1 MRLWHY
7 YASINSHFLP
17 FKPNG
22 ISNSYQLDQSI
33 SVFRILG
40 GGFFHFHSNF
50 NISLCK
56 QTVETLI
63 RRRVLQIYSFSR
75 SILSI
80 FVTEMIS

>member
-7 YASINSHFLP
+7 NASINSHFYP

-33 SVFRILG
+33 SVLRILG
-40 GGFFHFHSNF
+40 GIFHFYSNF
-50 NISLCK
+50 NLSLCK